1 MAYAPA
7 IFQPFSEIFSFVG
20 ERSPDSWRWRHV
32 RGVDAHFG
40 LEMRRES
47 PFRNFQ
53 ILVRVFFPVEYF
65 FLLTRF
71 YLTRFF
77 FFERN
82 IIVPGKRNGS
92 KNWNTLNP
100 NVLLLSSFEKYSRLN
115 LINLIKSEK

>member
-20 ERSPDSWRWRHV
+20 ERSPDSWRWRYV

-47 PFRNFQ
+47 TFRNFQ
-53 ILVRVFFPVEYF
+53 TCRPPLSASFPLWNIFFINVDEVFFF
-65 FLLTRF
+65 K
-71 YLTRFF
+71 
-77 FFERN
+77 RN

>member
-20 ERSPDSWRWRHV
+20 ERSPDSWRWRYV

-53 ILVRVFFPVEYF
+53 TRRRRLFPCEIFFFINAFGEVFFF
-65 FLLTRF
+65 K
-71 YLTRFF
+71 
-77 FFERN
+77 RN

-100 NVLLLSSFEKYSRLN
+100 NVLLLSRF
-115 LINLIKSEK
+115 